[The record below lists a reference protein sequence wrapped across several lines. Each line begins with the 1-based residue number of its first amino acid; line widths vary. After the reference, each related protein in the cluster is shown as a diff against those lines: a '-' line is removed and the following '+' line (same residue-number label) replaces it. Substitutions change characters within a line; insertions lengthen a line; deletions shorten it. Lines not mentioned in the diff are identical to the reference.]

1 MMGKVLPSE
10 DCQFHSVINSGQDL
24 FSYQFWTRFIQLS
37 ILDKIYPFFW
47 DNCQKA
53 FSSIQTFCSW
63 LDLSNILGVDLIWN
77 RGKIQWICFASIYSR
92 SGEIKLLIAFAR
104 KWPVPSRAR
113 FNQFCPGL
121 DLIWNQGN
129 PTARRSDTYCWRNWQ
144 FQNPSWNWKTLTLFK
159 RFSWVSHKLFKIYIS
174 KSCNW

>member
-10 DCQFHSVINSGQDL
+10 DCQFHSVFNSGQDL
-24 FSYQFWTRFIQLS
+24 FSYQFWARFIQLS

-47 DNCQKA
+47 DNCQKHSVPSCNFVLGWIKPIFWEWTWFEIVA
-53 FSSIQTFCSW
+53 RFSEF
-63 LDLSNILGVDLIWN
+63 V
-77 RGKIQWICFASIYSR
+77 FASINSR
-92 SGEIKLLIAFAR
+92 SGEIKLFIAFAR
-104 KWPVPSRAR
+104 KCPVPSGAR

-144 FQNPSWNWKTLTLFK
+144 FQNPSWNW
-159 RFSWVSHKLFKIYIS
+159 
-174 KSCNW
+174 